1 MSHARLGVIALERVA
16 RRDTADGGKAPVVEA
31 RVEAAAAAPDVRVG
45 VLVDGRAHLKL
56 HAVVPHRAAVGL
68 VDEVADGVGLQSLHQ
83 SQDGGVILI
92 AFLDSDDLWYP
103 FKLEQQIPLFCNDNV
118 AIVYSNYEKIDE
130 DGNGA
135 NRIVRAPKSATYSK
149 LLLGNIIGNLTGVYD
164 CKKVGMIPFM
174 DIHHED
180 YVMWLTILK
189 QGFIAQNTNTT
200 TAAYRI
206 VESSV
211 SSNKLRVLSWQ
222 WNIYRNIEKFGILQS
237 CYYFANYA
245 IKAYIKSTI

>member
-1 MSHARLGVIALERVA
+1 M
-16 RRDTADGGKAPVVEA
+16 
-31 RVEAAAAAPDVRVG
+31 
-45 VLVDGRAHLKL
+45 
-56 HAVVPHRAAVGL
+56 
-68 VDEVADGVGLQSLHQ
+68 
-83 SQDGGVILI
+83 
-92 AFLDSDDLWYP
+92 
-103 FKLEQQIPLFCNDNV
+103 
-118 AIVYSNYEKIDE
+118 YSNYEKIDE

>member
-1 MSHARLGVIALERVA
+1 MINNELVSVIMPMHNAARFV
-16 RRDTADGGKAPVVEA
+16 GKAIESVLAQTYDCLELIVVDDNSTDNSCDIVRQYQSKDSRIRLIANEISTGKP
-31 RVEAAAAAPDVRVG
+31 AAPRNKG
-45 VLVDGRAHLKL
+45 IKNAKGRY
-56 HAVVPHRAAVGL
+56 
-68 VDEVADGVGLQSLHQ
+68 
-83 SQDGGVILI
+83 I